1 MIALLKERQLEVE
14 DCGCDGERADYP
26 VIAKAVGAAVASH
39 SGDMGILICGTGIGM
54 SIAANKI
61 RGVRAA
67 LCADAF
73 STKYTRL
80 HNDANV
86 MCMGARTLGSG
97 LALELVEIFLDTP
110 FEGGRHEKACAYDH
124 RTGTGM
130 VTQEEKNYG
139 RNSCSR
145 SPAGAA

>member
-1 MIALLKERQLEVE
+1 MKIWIGCDHAGFDRKQEVVALLRERGLEVE
-14 DCGCDGERADYP
+14 DCGCNGERADYT
-26 VIAKAVGAAVASH
+26 VIAKAVGTAVASH
-39 SGDMGILICGTGIGM
+39 PEDMGILICGTGIGM

-110 FEGGRHEKACAYDH
+110 FEGGRHAARVDMIQKLE
-124 RTGTGM
+124 
-130 VTQEEKNYG
+130 QEW
-139 RNSCSR
+139 
-145 SPAGAA
+145 

>member
-1 MIALLKERQLEVE
+1 MKIWIGCDHAGYKRKQEVIALLKERQLEVE

-80 HNDANV
+80 HNDV
-86 MCMGARTLGSG
+86 HGCPHTGQRS
-97 LALELVEIFLDTP
+97 
-110 FEGGRHEKACAYDH
+110 
-124 RTGTGM
+124 GTGIGGDLSGYP
-130 VTQEEKNYG
+130 V
-139 RNSCSR
+139 
-145 SPAGAA
+145 

>member
-1 MIALLKERQLEVE
+1 MKIWIGCDHAGYKRKQEVIALLKERQLEVE

-80 HNDANV
+80 HNDANG
-86 MCMGARTLGSG
+86 CPHTGQRS
-97 LALELVEIFLDTP
+97 
-110 FEGGRHEKACAYDH
+110 
-124 RTGTGM
+124 GTGIGGDLSGYP
-130 VTQEEKNYG
+130 V
-139 RNSCSR
+139 
-145 SPAGAA
+145 

>member
-1 MIALLKERQLEVE
+1 MKIWIGCDHAGYERKKEVIALLEGRALPVT
-14 DCGCDGERADYP
+14 DCGCDGERTDYP
-26 VIAKAVGAAVASH
+26 VIAEKVGRAVAADPDS
-39 SGDMGILICGTGIGM
+39 MGILICGTGIGM

-80 HNDANV
+80 HNDANI

-110 FEGGRHEKACAYDH
+110 FEGGRHEK
-124 RTGTGM
+124 RVQM
-130 VTQEEKNYG
+130 IMELEQE
-139 RNSCSR
+139 
-145 SPAGAA
+145 A

>member
-1 MIALLKERQLEVE
+1 MKVGFGCDHTAIDLKKELMEYMTEKGYECVDYGAYDASVRVDYPDQGQKVAEAIIAGEVE
-14 DCGCDGERADYP
+14 KG
-26 VIAKAVGAAVASH
+26 V
-39 SGDMGILICGTGIGM
+39 LICGTGIGM

-86 MCMGARTLGSG
+86 MCMGARTLGGG

-110 FEGGRHEKACAYDH
+110 FEGGRHETRVQMISDLE
-124 RTGTGM
+124 
-130 VTQEEKNYG
+130 QEW
-139 RNSCSR
+139 
-145 SPAGAA
+145 

>member
-1 MIALLKERQLEVE
+1 M
-14 DCGCDGERADYP
+14 
-26 VIAKAVGAAVASH
+26 
-39 SGDMGILICGTGIGM
+39 
-54 SIAANKI
+54 
-61 RGVRAA
+61 RAA

-110 FEGGRHEKACAYDH
+110 FEGGRHAARVDMIQKLE
-124 RTGTGM
+124 
-130 VTQEEKNYG
+130 QEW
-139 RNSCSR
+139 
-145 SPAGAA
+145 

>member
-1 MIALLKERQLEVE
+1 MKIWIGCDHAGYERKQEVIALLKERQLEVE

-61 RGVRAA
+61 RGV
-67 LCADAF
+67 
-73 STKYTRL
+73 
-80 HNDANV
+80 V
-86 MCMGARTLGSG
+86 MCMGARTMGSG

-110 FEGGRHEKACAYDH
+110 FEGGRHEKRVH
-124 RTGTGM
+124 MITELE
-130 VTQEEKNYG
+130 QEW
-139 RNSCSR
+139 
-145 SPAGAA
+145 

>member
-1 MIALLKERQLEVE
+1 MKIWIGCDHAGCDRKLEVMELLKARGIETE
-14 DCGCDGERADYP
+14 DCGCDGQRTDYP
-26 VIAKAVGAAVASH
+26 VIAKKVGQAVAAH
-39 SGDMGILICGTGIGM
+39 PGDRGILICGTGIGM

-86 MCMGARTLGSG
+86 MCMGARTLGGG

-110 FEGGRHEKACAYDH
+110 FEGGRHETRVQMISDLE
-124 RTGTGM
+124 
-130 VTQEEKNYG
+130 QEW
-139 RNSCSR
+139 
-145 SPAGAA
+145 

>member
-1 MIALLKERQLEVE
+1 MKIWIGCDHAGFDRKQEVVALLRERGLEVE
-14 DCGCDGERADYP
+14 DCGCNGERADYP
-26 VIAKAVGAAVASH
+26 VISKAVGTAVASH
-39 SGDMGILICGTGIGM
+39 PEDMGILICGTGIGM

-110 FEGGRHEKACAYDH
+110 FEGGRHAARVDMIQKLE
-124 RTGTGM
+124 
-130 VTQEEKNYG
+130 QEW
-139 RNSCSR
+139 
-145 SPAGAA
+145 